1 VDNTLDKFKRRNIVM
16 EIKAQQVK
24 ALREKTGAGMMDCKK
39 ALSECNG
46 NMEEAMNYLREK
58 GIAKSAKKESR
69 IAAEGL
75 ANIFIDGNKA
85 VILEVNCET
94 DFVSKNENFIS
105 FIDELADVLLK
116 ENPKDMDAAN
126 ELKLGSETVNE
137 KLIAL
142 TAKIGEKLSFRRF
155 EVVEKKD
162 DEVFGSYLHM
172 GGKIASLVVLKGNKE
187 DVAKDVAMQDAAMA
201 PVGVTREDIPE
212 EMVNR
217 EKEVIKEQIK
227 NDEKN
232 KGKSDDIIDKMSVGR
247 LNKFFKEVCL
257 VEQEFIKDSSLTVEK
272 YVKEND
278 SEIVKA
284 VRYQVGEG
292 IEKKQEDFASEV
304 MSQINNA

>member
-1 VDNTLDKFKRRNIVM
+1 MINASD
-16 EIKAQQVK
+16 VK
-24 ALREKTGAGMMDCKK
+24 ELREKTGAGMMDCKK
-39 ALSECNG
+39 ALTEVNG
-46 NMEEAMNYLREK
+46 DMEKAIDWLREK
-58 GIAKSAKKESR
+58 GIAKAEKKASR

-75 ANIFIDGNKA
+75 SQVKIDGNKA

-126 ELKLGSETVNE
+126 ELKLGDETVNE